1 MEQKSNNPGGHA
13 QRPDAASKLSDTL
26 RWAFELDQSPV
37 LAGATWLTREII
49 PDAKDPYA
57 AILAPTTSLDAL
69 RELKNA
75 YKMLRTTGV
84 TAAERSLAAR
94 LYAATIAAALVR
106 HGTAISTQT
115 PVALQRAFTELAE
128 DADMPEELRMVA
140 SRALNSPPKA

>member
-1 MEQKSNNPGGHA
+1 
-13 QRPDAASKLSDTL
+13 
-26 RWAFELDQSPV
+26 
-37 LAGATWLTREII
+37 
-49 PDAKDPYA
+49 
-57 AILAPTTSLDAL
+57 
-69 RELKNA
+69 
-75 YKMLRTTGV
+75 MLRTTGV

-140 SRALNSPPKA
+140 SRALTSPPKA